1 MRSKRESTTVATFTA
16 GTVFI
21 AAARRQATERQIKNV
36 STVIDGRDPDN
47 DFPMNRDLQT
57 RTARGFAVGTAL
69 STGGLLCLS
78 SILGG
83 IGHVHVLW
91 SAVSV
96 LGAIGLTAAVWLT
109 IGRVSPSV
117 TERAG
122 WMGLFVV
129 FGQAVDAVSTAVGVD
144 VLSVSEQVPLSR
156 AVLDLAALFPFAS
169 TVGVG
174 WLFVV
179 LKLSLAAGL
188 VRVLG
193 TDSDPEPRGMQALF
207 LVAGLA
213 GLIPGIRNLVLYA
226 LS

>member
-1 MRSKRESTTVATFTA
+1 MTV
-16 GTVFI
+16 
-21 AAARRQATERQIKNV
+21 
-36 STVIDGRDPDN
+36 
-47 DFPMNRDLQT
+47 
-57 RTARGFAVGTAL
+57 
-69 STGGLLCLS
+69 
-78 SILGG
+78 
-83 IGHVHVLW
+83 HH
-91 SAVSV
+91 
-96 LGAIGLTAAVWLT
+96 
-109 IGRVSPSV
+109 VSPSV
-117 TERAG
+117 PTQAG
-122 WMGLFVV
+122 WMGIFVV
-129 FGQAVDAVSTAVGVD
+129 FGRAVDAVSTAVGVD
-144 VLSVSEQVPLSR
+144 DLSVSEQVPLSR